1 MTLFGKII
9 GVAFV
14 AVTAYSLLRV
24 EQPQIGRLL
33 IVAAGCLILIILSD
47 SISTV
52 IRTVSSLGKNA
63 GLSSA
68 VFSSLIKIVGIGY
81 LTEFSVSLCNDS
93 DCSSL
98 GKKIELGGKIVILL
112 SAMPIITDIISL
124 LEALL

>member
-52 IRTVSSLGKNA
+52 IRTVSYLGKNA
-63 GLSSA
+63 GLSSS

>member
-63 GLSSA
+63 GLSSS

>member
-1 MTLFGKII
+1 MALFGKII

-47 SISTV
+47 SISTA
-52 IRTVSSLGKNA
+52 IRTVSSLGQNA
-63 GLSSA
+63 GLSSS
-68 VFSSLIKIVGIGY
+68 VFLSLIKIVGIGY
-81 LTEFSVSLCNDS
+81 LTEFSVSLCNDN

-112 SAMPIITDIISL
+112 SAMPILTDIISL
-124 LEALL
+124 LEALI